1 MGGFVAQSNCAMLI
15 EAQGM
20 TEAKS
25 VKARD
30 KKTNWAE
37 CNGALNKARGSLPI
51 WLNKDMQGYA
61 SASGKRGGQRVFSDV
76 AIAFGLRIQCL
87 FGLPCSDCP
96 KRGTSGD
103 TAAQERPTVQGQSA
117 RGVRAQ

>member
-61 SASGKRGGQRVFSDV
+61 SASGKRGGAARLLGCGHRVWPAHPMPVWAAMQR
-76 AIAFGLRIQCL
+76 
-87 FGLPCSDCP
+87 LPKEGH
-96 KRGTSGD
+96 KR
-103 TAAQERPTVQGQSA
+103 
-117 RGVRAQ
+117 